1 MSGNPVAGALVA
13 GQYATPFLAAA
24 SFVPDTTPPVLVSS
38 RPAPDAGSVVV
49 TERVELVFDEP
60 MNRGALQVASQPFV
74 DLGPA
79 TWSNGDRTATFPTP
93 RARAATIRS

>member
-1 MSGNPVAGALVA
+1 MPGTTFAFTT
-13 GQYATPFLAAA
+13 ATP
-24 SFVPDTTPPVLVSS
+24 PDTTPPVLVSS

-79 TWSNGDRTATFPTP
+79 TWSNGDRTASFPTP